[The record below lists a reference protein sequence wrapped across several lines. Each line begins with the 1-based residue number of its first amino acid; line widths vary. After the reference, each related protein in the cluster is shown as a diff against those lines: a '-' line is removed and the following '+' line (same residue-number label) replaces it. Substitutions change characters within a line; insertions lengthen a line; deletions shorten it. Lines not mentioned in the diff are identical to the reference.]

1 VEAARRLH
9 AAVGRIN
16 ALIKIPGTAAGAEAF
31 RQCIAEGISV
41 NITLLFSLPQ
51 MERIFAAYIDG
62 LEARR
67 AAGGDL
73 AGIKAVASFFMSR
86 IDTLVDKRLDAAGS
100 PSAAELKGQ
109 AAVAIGKLA
118 YRRYKEIFAASRFQA
133 LQAGGARP
141 QYLLWAST
149 STKNPAY
156 PDLLYVEPLIGPQ
169 TINTV
174 PDATLAAFRD
184 HGRAARTIDRG
195 LAEATTVL
203 EQLAALGIDMAAVG
217 EQLQT
222 EGLAL
227 FEEAYAALLAAV

>member
-1 VEAARRLH
+1 M
-9 AAVGRIN
+9 
-16 ALIKIPGTAAGAEAF
+16 IKVPATPECIPAIE
-31 RQCIAEGISV
+31 QLIAEGIHV
-41 NITLLFSLPQ
+41 NVTLIFSLDGY
-51 MERIFAAYIDG
+51 ERVARAY
-62 LEARR
+62 
-67 AAGGDL
+67 L
-73 AGIKAVASFFMSR
+73 AGLTQRAKKGLPLTIASVASFFVSR
-86 IDTLVDKRLDAAGS
+86 VDTLVDKRLDAAGS